1 MTQINFDSLTSGK
14 PISVD
19 VEGKPV
25 CVARVGDEVF
35 AVSNICTHSY
45 AELSDGEVNGFTIE
59 CWLHGAEFDL
69 RTGAVITLPA
79 TEALK
84 TFAVARDGNTLT
96 ITEATISP
104 AMEEK

>member
-1 MTQINFDSLTSGK
+1 MTQIDFNSLISGK

-25 CVARVGDEVF
+25 CVTRVGEEVF

-79 TEALK
+79 TEALE
-84 TFAVARDGNTLT
+84 TFAVERNENLV
-96 ITEATISP
+96 TISP
-104 AMEEK
+104 VVKGK

>member
-1 MTQINFDSLTSGK
+1 
-14 PISVD
+14 
-19 VEGKPV
+19 
-25 CVARVGDEVF
+25 VGEEVF

-79 TEALK
+79 TEALE
-84 TFAVARDGNTLT
+84 TFKVDRSENTLT
-96 ITEATISP
+96 ISKKTISP
-104 AMEEK
+104 AVEEK